1 MDETNTSFGDWS
13 DEEKWQFLTRHEKL
27 GEVLV
32 RQNKLTLDQLEQLIE
47 EQRES
52 GKHMGQLVVS
62 KGFLSVD
69 DILFALNQQHI
80 SDKVSLES
88 IIELQTK
95 QKDD

>member
-1 MDETNTSFGDWS
+1 MDESKSVDDWT

-32 RQNKLTLDQLEQLIE
+32 RQNRLTLDQLEHLLQ
-47 EQRES
+47 EQEGS
-52 GKHMGQLVVS
+52 GKHIGQLIVA
-62 KGFLSVD
+62 KGILTVD
-69 DILFALNQQHI
+69 DILSALNQQHI

-95 QKDD
+95 QKEG